1 MDGNL
6 TKKIKIMKHSSIFFN
21 LICLTFVCSFISC
34 EDNRDIN
41 IPNDKIYLLK
51 SGLNEQQIFNW
62 PNYTY
67 ELVVMKSGNGKAE
80 GELELTVNPNI
91 LLQYNDSN
99 NTNYELLPED
109 MYTIKNK
116 ILVVKANDYRVS
128 FEIGMKTSEITALQA
143 ETQKIYALPCKVS
156 TLRGNFDLPE
166 EEKLISIIIPHAQE
180 PYIEFIETGLLN
192 PVTIDLRSES
202 KIMFF
207 SEVRINYNNMWNI
220 DFAVAAE
227 KNMVDSFNATHLTN
241 YQALPEAAYQI
252 DPTSLS
258 MPKHA
263 NRQPIKITFLKQG
276 FIDNSGQYMFGNYLL
291 PLKLVSVSKNNIN
304 PEKDVQF
311 LPVSFNPLLFDRSE
325 WLIVGWNSSAHE
337 EGYNRLPEH
346 LLDGNTTTFWGSKW
360 DKPKPLPYYI
370 IFDMRKEQTVHRI
383 DLIKPTGSQ
392 SWRGNIKAGY
402 FEISNDN
409 ESWKKMSDWQIEDNA
424 AREHQFI
431 IKGSSKGR
439 YIKFVITE
447 AFSYMN
453 PQLGPESGA
462 QCNLAEFI
470 VWGE

>member
-1 MDGNL
+1 
-6 TKKIKIMKHSSIFFN
+6 MKCNSIFLYFVY
-21 LICLTFVCSFISC
+21 LILVCFFFSC
-34 EDNRDIN
+34 EDNRDLN

-51 SGLNEQQIFNW
+51 PGLNEQPIFNW
-62 PNYTY
+62 PDYTY
-67 ELVVMKSGNGKAE
+67 DLIVMKSGIGKAK
-80 GELELTVNPNI
+80 GELRLTVDPEI
-91 LLQYNDSN
+91 LVQYNKSN
-99 NTNYELLPED
+99 NANYELLPED
-109 MYTIKNK
+109 MYLIKNK
-116 ILVVKANDYRVS
+116 TLALKADDYRIS
-128 FEIGMKTSEITALQA
+128 FEIGMKSADIAALQA
-143 ETQKIYALPCKVS
+143 ETQKLYALPCKIS
-156 TLRGNFDLPE
+156 TIAGNFDSSE
-166 EEKLISIIIPHAQE
+166 EEKLVSIIVPQVNE
-180 PYIEFIETGLLN
+180 PYIEFMKTGLLD
-192 PVTIDLRSES
+192 PLIIDLRSAEETV
-202 KIMFF
+202 IFT
-207 SEVRINYNNMWNI
+207 ELQINYNNEWDLDFMVAVEESMVETFNI
-220 DFAVAAE
+220 A
-227 KNMVDSFNATHLTN
+227 HQTN
-241 YQALPEAAYQI
+241 YKLLPETAYKI
-252 DPTSLS
+252 DPASLI

-263 NRQPIKITFLKQG
+263 NHQPIKITFFKQG

-304 PEKDVQF
+304 PEKAVQF

-370 IFDMRKEQTVHRI
+370 IFDMKKEHVVHRI

-409 ESWKKMSDWQIEDNA
+409 ESWEKMSDWQIEDNA

-431 IKGSSKGR
+431 IKGGVKGR
-439 YIKFVITE
+439 FTKFVITE
-447 AFSYMN
+447 AFNYMN
-453 PQLGPESGA
+453 PKLGPESGA